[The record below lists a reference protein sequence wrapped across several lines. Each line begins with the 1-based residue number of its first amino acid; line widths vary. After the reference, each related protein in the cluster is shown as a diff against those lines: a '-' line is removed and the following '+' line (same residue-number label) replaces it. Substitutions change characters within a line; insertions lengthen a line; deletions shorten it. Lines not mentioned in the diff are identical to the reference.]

1 MENEENTLVGLT
13 RPTFNSVV
21 DYLMS
26 KPYGEV
32 STLMQELQQDS
43 KVITVSPTQEVE
55 PEQTS
60 FESNKG
66 GGEESADE

>member
-1 MENEENTLVGLT
+1 MESEENTLVGLS
-13 RPTFNSVV
+13 RPMFNSIV

-26 KPYGEV
+26 QPYGQV
-32 STLMQELQQDS
+32 SKMIQDLQKDS
-43 KVITVSPTQEVE
+43 QVITVAPEQKDGE

-66 GGEESADE
+66 GGGGERR

>member
-1 MENEENTLVGLT
+1 MESEENTLVGLS
-13 RPTFNSVV
+13 RPMFNSIV

-26 KPYGEV
+26 QPYGQV
-32 STLMQELQQDS
+32 SKDS
-43 KVITVSPTQEVE
+43 QVITVAPEQKDGE

-66 GGEESADE
+66 GGAGERR